1 MAGLRPGDDTSSVIT
16 VGVTHL
22 RPHLSWRAAFSFLRA
37 LETRFNVPSGET
49 MLTFAI
55 TGKYWPAGA

>member
-1 MAGLRPGDDTSSVIT
+1 

-37 LETRFNVPSGET
+37 LETRFNVPRGET